1 MIWHLEF
8 KGWLKFYVVLGALHR
23 LHKIIQLIYRYRL
36 IHLTGLQL
44 GHMDYSTNPLWQN
57 SIKLIKVPYECNIVG
72 TY

>member
-44 GHMDYSTNPLWQN
+44 GHMDYSTNPLW
-57 SIKLIKVPYECNIVG
+57 
-72 TY
+72 